1 MIIVSFFSSFFASN
15 KSKKDQPIKKVGPFS
30 YYFGSVV
37 VSGFAS
43 QLSIPF
49 NPLIEL
55 E

>member
-1 MIIVSFFSSFFASN
+1 MIIVSLFIFLSI
-15 KSKKDQPIKKVGPFS
+15 KQVKKDQPIKRLVHS
-30 YYFGSVV
+30 YYFCSVV